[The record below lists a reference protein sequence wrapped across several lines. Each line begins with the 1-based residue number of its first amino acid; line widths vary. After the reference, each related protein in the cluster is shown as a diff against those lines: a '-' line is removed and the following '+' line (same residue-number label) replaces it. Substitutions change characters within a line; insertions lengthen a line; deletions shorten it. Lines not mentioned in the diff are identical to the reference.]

1 MRARGKWLTGL
12 LAALVFMLFA
22 AIGFTVKVHASAAE
36 SDGVVSFDWT
46 GRTLGADET
55 FAFAADAE
63 FSTAETADRKSVV

>member
-1 MRARGKWLTGL
+1 MTAREENMRARGKWLTGL

-22 AIGFTVKVHASAAE
+22 AIGLTVKVHASAAE

-55 FAFAADAE
+55 FEIGRAH
-63 FSTAETADRKSVV
+63 V